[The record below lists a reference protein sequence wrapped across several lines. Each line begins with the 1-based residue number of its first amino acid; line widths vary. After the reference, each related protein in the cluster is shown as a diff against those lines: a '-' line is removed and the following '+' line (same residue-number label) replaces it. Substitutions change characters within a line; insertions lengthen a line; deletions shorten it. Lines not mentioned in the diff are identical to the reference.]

1 MNASRFALAGALC
14 GLVCAATAATGNG
27 MPSINPD
34 GVVNAAT
41 GQPGLA
47 PNAICS
53 IYGENLFFDN
63 QTGTG
68 SGAALP
74 YNLGG
79 LTVLVGGFHAG
90 IFYASPNQIN
100 VLIPNI
106 LIPSSTEITIVR
118 NGLGSNTVPVVLQE
132 VAPGLFAAV
141 HADGTAITSSAP
153 AVAGEVILL
162 YGTGFGRTQP
172 EPEDGSGTTSPAP
185 LIHTSDFQVL
195 LDGVTLDG
203 SLVQYAGAA
212 PSNAGLYQVNVQLP
226 SDLSP
231 NNPQVQVS
239 VAGVLSPAGF
249 SLITGND

>member
-1 MNASRFALAGALC
+1 MDASRFLLAGAVC

-27 MPSINPD
+27 MPSINSG

-41 GQPGLA
+41 SQSGLA

-53 IYGENLFFDN
+53 IYGSNLFFDN
-63 QTGTG
+63 QTAMG
-68 SGAALP
+68 SGAGLP

-79 LTVLVGGFHAG
+79 LSVLVGGIHAG

-100 VLIPNI
+100 VLIPNT
-106 LIPSSTEITIVR
+106 LIPSSTEITVVR
-118 NGLGSNTVPVVLQE
+118 NGLGSNTVPVVVQE

-141 HADGTAITSSAP
+141 HADGSAITNDAP
-153 AVAGEVILL
+153 AVPGEVILL

-172 EPEDGSGTTSPAP
+172 EPPDGMGTAAAAP
-185 LIHTSDFQVL
+185 LVHMPDFQVL
-195 LDGVTLDG
+195 LDGVVLDS

-212 PSNAGLYQVNVQLP
+212 PFDAGLYQVNVRLP
-226 SDLSP
+226 DGLSP

-249 SLITGND
+249 RLVTGDN